1 MCVVKELGD
10 GRCGPVHCCCEEGKC
25 ESFDTKANLLPY
37 VQPMLAIYSHFFIAM
52 VEGRGQNVQLKQN
65 GYGVNNLFPG
75 TVGQLSS
82 LLFRHENGALMQ
94 PNVAQ
99 YTNIHKFHKQLLHFT
114 IHK

>member
-1 MCVVKELGD
+1 MAGVDLSTAAVRKENVRALTQKLTIC
-10 GRCGPVHCCCEEGKC
+10 RTFQSV
-25 ESFDTKANLLPY
+25 
-37 VQPMLAIYSHFFIAM
+37 LAINSHFFIAM

-65 GYGVNNLFPG
+65 GFGVNTTFTG
-75 TVGQLSS
+75 IVGQLSS

-99 YTNIHKFHKQLLHFT
+99 YTNIYKYHKQLLHFT